1 MKITL
6 AIIAFATVAS
16 AQSWSDIPACAQPCI
31 LSAAAT
37 TTDCADTDYACICE
51 LDTRWEHTSRD
62 MYYKV
67 TTLGSSR
74 VGRGFLS
81 PQIRFMSKADN
92 FSPGASQDV
101 VEPAAEECVV
111 AACGEE
117 VADAEVVPA
126 VAALCDSIFHC

>member
-37 TTDCADTDYACICE
+37 TTDCADTDYACIC
-51 LDTRWEHTSRD
+51 
-62 MYYKV
+62 
-67 TTLGSSR
+67 
-74 VGRGFLS
+74 
-81 PQIRFMSKADN
+81 
-92 FSPGASQDV
+92 ASQDV

-126 VAALCDSIFHC
+126 VAALCDSI